1 MNKVDCIAEYGEEQ
15 YNAGMDKGLKEGE
28 KRGKIEGRIEGR
40 IEGKIEII
48 RNMLNDGEISVENA
62 ISRLISLNCGLE
74 DISEITGLSV
84 DEIKKYQNLE

>member
-28 KRGKIEGRIEGR
+28 KRGR

-48 RNMLNDGEISVENA
+48 NNLLNDGDISVENA
-62 ISRLISLNCGLE
+62 ISRLISLDCGLG

-84 DEIKKYQNLE
+84 GEIKKYQNIE

>member
-28 KRGKIEGRIEGR
+28 KRGKIEG
-40 IEGKIEII
+40 KIEII
-48 RNMLNDGEISVENA
+48 NNLLNDGEISVENA

>member
-28 KRGKIEGRIEGR
+28 KRGKIEGRIEG
-40 IEGKIEII
+40 KIEII

-62 ISRLISLNCGLE
+62 ISRLISLNCGLG

-84 DEIKKYQNLE
+84 DEIKKYQILE

>member
-28 KRGKIEGRIEGR
+28 KRGKIEG
-40 IEGKIEII
+40 KIEII
-48 RNMLNDGEISVENA
+48 RNMLNDSEISVENA
-62 ISRLISLNCGLE
+62 INRLISLNCGLG

-84 DEIKKYQNLE
+84 DEIKKYQILE